1 MRSSI
6 TGPPLTDGSA
16 GPSLSSWVG
25 VAHDEPRRSRMKLTT
40 YARVWT
46 PDMLYIEGVKR
57 RPGHLLRDV
66 LEENGGSYTVTLVLP
81 EVLMDAIRREVAST
95 GDADLAIVAE
105 SGTVSVSL

>member
-1 MRSSI
+1 
-6 TGPPLTDGSA
+6 
-16 GPSLSSWVG
+16 
-25 VAHDEPRRSRMKLTT
+25 MKLTT

-46 PDMLYIEGVKR
+46 PDMLYIKGVKR

-105 SGTVSVSL
+105 SGTVSVSLEHLRKFDPATTRIVYGVSVPAELRHGPGQSTKG